1 MGARHRR
8 GGRRDQSCDGTHDR
22 TSALGQRG
30 RRRPCAGGGAPR
42 PNATGDEPGGFR
54 GGYAR
59 GMARVTR
66 SNDNGLAD
74 LITREVGEPLQAAR
88 GELEFAAL
96 YADSMAGWDR
106 RSEAR
111 PPRRAT
117 PTATLPRAA
126 PANRCGCGVSSIL
139 PITDSSA
146 LVSGAEPPI
155 WSSSPLL
162 RRVHPSSGP
171 PV

>member
-1 MGARHRR
+1 
-8 GGRRDQSCDGTHDR
+8 
-22 TSALGQRG
+22 
-30 RRRPCAGGGAPR
+30 
-42 PNATGDEPGGFR
+42 
-54 GGYAR
+54 
-59 GMARVTR
+59 MARVTR
-66 SNDNGLAD
+66 SNDDGLAD
-74 LITREVGEPLQAAR
+74 LITCEVGEPLQAAR
-88 GELEFAAL
+88 GELEFAAP

-106 RSEAR
+106 RREAR

-117 PTATLPRAA
+117 PTATLPRA
-126 PANRCGCGVSSIL
+126 PASRCGCGVSSIL

-162 RRVHPSSGP
+162 RRVDASSGP